1 MKRAHRLRRPDQFYR
16 ARRQGYS
23 WETRLLILQA
33 VANRRRMTRC
43 GFVVSKRIGG
53 SVERNRAKR
62 RLREAVRLIY
72 QHIVPGW
79 DVVFIIR
86 TPAVLT
92 VDFTQLQSLIEQLL
106 RQASLWQELPSQEV

>member
-1 MKRAHRLRRPDQFYR
+1 MKRAHRLRRPEQFHR
-16 ARRQGYS
+16 VRQQGRS
-23 WETRLLILQA
+23 WETRLLRLQA
-33 VANRRRMTRC
+33 VANRRRTTRC

-62 RLREAVRLIY
+62 RVREAVRLIY
-72 QHIVPGW
+72 HHIAPGW

-86 TPAVLT
+86 TPAVIT
-92 VDFTQLQSLIEQLL
+92 IEFTQLQSLVEQLL